1 MFITFTISKV
11 SEDQLPAI
19 DKFLSQFMPRFKQ
32 QPGVLAIFHCN
43 RPDKGD
49 EMTIT
54 VWESQEAVQAYRQS
68 DLIKEPIA
76 FEASGNMPTTRE
88 GYPLDYAS
96 SVAL

>member
-1 MFITFTISKV
+1 MFITFTSSKV
-11 SEDQLPAI
+11 PEEQMPAV
-19 DKFLSQFMPRFKQ
+19 DEFLSGFIPRFKE

-54 VWESQEAVQAYRQS
+54 FWESEEAVQAYRRS

-76 FEASGNMPTTRE
+76 FEKSRGLPTTRE
-88 GYPLDYAS
+88 GYQLLYAS
-96 SVAL
+96 SSAI